1 MSFVLICLFSHL
13 LQLNIVCACPFDSFL
28 TGKDKKLC
36 LKVAEKE
43 REHNLKQ
50 KIDREEREAE
60 QKKRLQDQRNNVA
73 EPQENTSAQCGRGC
87 RSRKPR
93 ELYKCDD
100 PRLAKHNR
108 KLQQKVYMMQ

>member
-1 MSFVLICLFSHL
+1 MLVLLTL
-13 LQLNIVCACPFDSFL
+13 FL

-73 EPQENTSAQCGRGC
+73 EPQENTSAQCGRP
-87 RSRKPR
+87 RRERKLR
-93 ELYKCDD
+93 ELYECDD
-100 PRLAKHNR
+100 PRLAKHRR
-108 KLQQKVYMMQ
+108 KLRQKVCMMQ